1 MNMDES
7 PRQFSNHPID
17 PGAIPDFR
25 TVELEPVASSFLP
38 YAVLTQVVFWLLL
51 LVAAVGVRFV
61 PYMPFQPGWWVAI
74 VPAVAGVWFG
84 AVAWF
89 DARRRGWALREH
101 DLIYRYGIIWRKVVI
116 VPFTRIQHVETSSG
130 PVERWFGLMRVKC
143 FTAGGMTADLSVVG
157 LDVVNARK
165 VRQHLLEQIR
175 ADGTNPEAVDADDD
189 EPSEPDWTNEVSIE
203 VETDAGTDRGASTDG
218 RI

>member
-1 MNMDES
+1 MNDSQQE
-7 PRQFSNHPID
+7 FSNRPID
-17 PGAIPDFR
+17 PSAIPDFR
-25 TVELEPVASSFLP
+25 TVELEPVANSYLP

-51 LVAAVGVRFV
+51 LVAVVAVRFV
-61 PYMPFQPGWWVAI
+61 PYMPFQPPWWVAI
-74 VPAVAGVWFG
+74 VPVFAGIWFG

-116 VPFTRIQHVETSSG
+116 VPFARIQHVETSSG
-130 PVERWFGLMRVKC
+130 PVERWFDLMRVKC

-175 ADGTNPEAVDADDD
+175 ADGANPEMA
-189 EPSEPDWTNEVSIE
+189 
-203 VETDAGTDRGASTDG
+203 DAGGEEPLETESGDEALDEGEADEKAFTDG
-218 RI
+218 RV